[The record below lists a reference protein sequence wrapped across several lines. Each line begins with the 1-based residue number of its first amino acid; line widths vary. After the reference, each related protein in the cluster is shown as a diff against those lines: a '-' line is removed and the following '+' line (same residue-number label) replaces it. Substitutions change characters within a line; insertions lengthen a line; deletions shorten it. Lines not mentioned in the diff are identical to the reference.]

1 VKAVEAWMKATAEG
15 SVAKDVAELREALDA
30 LRKSGGT
37 LKAVP

>member
-1 VKAVEAWMKATAEG
+1 MKATAEG